1 MKKKIALI
9 TGVTGQDGS
18 HLIDFLIKK
27 NYLVIG
33 TKRKSSTFN
42 TARIDHIYDNKDY
55 SKNFIAVYAD
65 MTDSMSLLNVIKRF
79 KPHEIYNLA
88 AQSHVM
94 TSFETPEYTAN
105 TNALGCLRILETI
118 RILNLE
124 KKTRFY
130 QASTSE
136 IFGNTEIPQNENTP
150 FKPTSPY
157 AIAKLYAFW
166 TTFQTLN
173 MEKV

>member
-79 KPHEIYNLA
+79 KPQVFSYGKFLRENPRATKEEKLK
-88 AQSHVM
+88 
-94 TSFETPEYTAN
+94 
-105 TNALGCLRILETI
+105 AL
-118 RILNLE
+118 
-124 KKTRFY
+124 KKFLDSTR
-130 QASTSE
+130 
-136 IFGNTEIPQNENTP
+136 
-150 FKPTSPY
+150 
-157 AIAKLYAFW
+157 
-166 TTFQTLN
+166 
-173 MEKV
+173 